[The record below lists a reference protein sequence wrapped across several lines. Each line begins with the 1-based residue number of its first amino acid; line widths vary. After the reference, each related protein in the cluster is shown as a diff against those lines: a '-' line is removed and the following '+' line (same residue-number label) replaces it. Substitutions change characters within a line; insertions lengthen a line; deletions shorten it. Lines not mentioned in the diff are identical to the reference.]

1 MKRLVLVIL
10 VLGAIAVTIIATASF
25 VAAVPPGKDMAVVD
39 LTEKTML
46 MRTALLGKY
55 IFVHDDQKMAQ
66 GEPCF
71 FVYEY
76 SQDQAGQPE
85 ARPDKLVASFHCEP
99 IARAKARQ
107 LVTTFQMGSGGNLEL
122 REVQFAGTTEGHRV
136 P

>member
-1 MKRLVLVIL
+1 MKRLGLAIL
-10 VLGAIAVTIIATASF
+10 LLGVVAATIIATTSF
-25 VAAVPPGKDMAVVD
+25 VAAAPPGKDMAVVD
-39 LTEKTML
+39 LPETTML
-46 MRTALLGKY
+46 MKTALLGKY

-71 FVYEY
+71 SVYEY

-85 ARPDKLVASFHCEP
+85 ARPDKLVTSFHCQP

-107 LVTTFQMGSGGNLEL
+107 LVTTCQIGRGGTLEL
-122 REVQFAGTTEGHRV
+122 REIQFARTTEGHRV